1 MTDLATRYLGLELR
15 NPLVASASPLSNSA
29 DGVRRLADG
38 GAGAVVMYSLFEE
51 QLRQA
56 AARDAAAAEA
66 GGRKL
71 ARAPV
76 HLAGDA
82 RGGRG
87 AGPPPSPRRRAGR
100 PGG

>member
-38 GAGAVVMYSLFEE
+38 GVGAVVLYSLFEE

-66 GGRKL
+66 GADSFAESLSYFRVSCQRTA
-71 ARAPV
+71 ARA
-76 HLAGDA
+76 AT
-82 RGGRG
+82 
-87 AGPPPSPRRRAGR
+87 
-100 PGG
+100 